1 VLRAFHLLPLEVMA
15 IASILLAYLLGCI
28 CCAYY
33 YVRFRTGRDIR
44 KEGTG
49 NPGARNAGIVTG
61 NMGFIATLAGD
72 ISKGALAVAVPV
84 YAGLD
89 SQIAGFC
96 LFSVVLGHIYPVQMS
111 FRGGKGVAALIGAL
125 LVMDFRLALGLA
137 IVTTAMFPVFRGFT
151 KSGLVGISSLIFIA
165 WIIKSPLA
173 HMVSIAASACLIVA
187 IHKIRFT
194 RAVEKELC
202 IAPSPLHRCFKLAS
216 EPWEFEQIHRLNYKT
231 FVEEIPQHDS
241 SKEKRMVDKFH
252 DQNRY
257 VICVEKQCVV
267 GMLALRNQRPFSL
280 DEKLQD
286 VDSHLPPHQSL
297 CEVRLLAV
305 EKRCRRGGVFHGL
318 LREGV
323 NYCMDHGHDLLVISG
338 TVRQTRLYRH
348 MGFIPFGPLVGTSD
362 AHYQPM
368 FCVVS
373 DLIKNVVHDAQSMN
387 PIMYMLP
394 GPVNPTEE
402 VRRAL
407 CERPV
412 SHRSRRFVEDI
423 RKTKQML
430 CHLVNA
436 DRVSILSGSGTLA
449 NDVIASHL
457 SLRDSRGLILS
468 NGEFGERLLDHAGR
482 CGLHFQKIQKPW
494 GEAFDYEAIEG
505 VLMENP
511 DLDWIWFSHC
521 ETSTGMLNDLSRL
534 QKMSFEQDIR
544 LCVDAISSIGTVP
557 VDLGDVYLASGVSNK
572 GLASLS
578 GLSFVFEN
586 GIVEKKTGVLP
597 RYLDLSC
604 YEGDKAVPYTICSNM
619 IYALKA
625 ALVQLDPQVRYDD
638 INRKASW
645 LRAQLRASKFNVLC
659 ADEISSPAVTTVVF
673 SRNHP
678 SEKIGN
684 RLEQSGILVSYKSEY
699 LLKRNWMQICFM
711 GAGCSLSEVSR
722 VVDELRGVTGIAG

>member
-1 VLRAFHLLPLEVMA
+1 MLRAFHLLPLEVTA
-15 IASILLAYLLGCI
+15 IASILFAYLLGCI
-28 CCAYY
+28 CFAYY

-61 NMGFIATLAGD
+61 NMGFITTLVGD
-72 ISKGALAVAVPV
+72 VFKGALAVAVPI

-89 SQIAGFC
+89 SYIVGFC
-96 LFSVVLGHIYPVQMS
+96 LFFVVVGHIYPVQMS

-137 IVTTAMFPVFRGFT
+137 VVTAVAFLFFRGVT

-165 WIIKSPLA
+165 LIIKSPPS
-173 HMVSIAASACLIVA
+173 HIVSIAASSCLILA
-187 IHKIRFT
+187 IHKVRIA
-194 RAVEKELC
+194 RAAEKDRC
-202 IAPSPLHRCFKLAS
+202 IESSPLHRCFKLAS

-241 SKEKRMVDKFH
+241 SEEKRLVDKFH

-257 VICVEKQCVV
+257 VICVEKPRVI
-267 GMLALRNQRPFSL
+267 GMLALRNERPFSL

-286 VDSHLPPHQSL
+286 VNSHLPPHKSL

-305 EKRCRRGGVFHGL
+305 EKGCRRGGVFQGL
-318 LREGV
+318 LRETA
-323 NYCMDHGHDLLVISG
+323 NYCIDHGHDLLVISG
-338 TVRQTRLYRH
+338 TVRQIRLYHH
-348 MGFIPFGPLVGTSD
+348 MGFSPFGPLVGTPD
-362 AHYQPM
+362 AQYQPM
-368 FCVVS
+368 FGVVS
-373 DLIKNVVHDAQSMN
+373 DLINNAVHDAQSMN

-394 GPVNPTEE
+394 GPVNPTKE
-402 VRRAL
+402 VQRAF
-407 CERPV
+407 CEPPV

-423 RKTKQML
+423 RETKQML
-430 CHLVNA
+430 CDLVNA

-482 CGLHFQKIQKPW
+482 CGLRFQKIQKPW
-494 GEAFDYEAIEG
+494 GEAFDYDAIES
-505 VLMENP
+505 VLAENP

-534 QKMSFEQDIR
+534 QKTSFEQDIR

-557 VDLGDVYLASGVSNK
+557 VDLRDVYLASGVSNK
-572 GLASLS
+572 GLASLP

-586 GIVEKKTGVLP
+586 GIIEKKTGVLP

-604 YEGDKAVPYTICSNM
+604 YEGDDVPYTMCSNM

-625 ALVQLDPQVRYDD
+625 ALAQLDPKVRYAD

-645 LRAQLRASKFNVLC
+645 LRTQLRASKFNVLC
-659 ADEISSPAVTTVVF
+659 ADETSSPAVTTVVF
-673 SRNHP
+673 SQNHH
-678 SEKIGN
+678 SEEIGN

-711 GAGCSLSEVSR
+711 GTGCSLSEVSR
-722 VVDELRGVTGIAG
+722 AVDELRGVAGVAVR